1 MIMNYTFFNSN
12 EFKYLKDNLDKHINL
27 YRKSLADMDKDKV
40 KFHLKVI
47 IELSGEITDC
57 INNYSVK

>member
-1 MIMNYTFFNSN
+1 MNYKFFNSL
-12 EFKYLKDNLDKHINL
+12 EFKYLKDNLDKHIDL
-27 YRKSLADMDKDKV
+27 YRKSLADMDEDKV

-57 INNYSVK
+57 INNYSMK

>member
-1 MIMNYTFFNSN
+1 MNYIFFNSN
-12 EFKYLKDNLDKHINL
+12 EFKYLKNNLDKHICL
-27 YRKSLADMDKDKV
+27 YRKSLVDMDKDKV